1 MTDLPVDRWS
11 KLISDNPKVQ
21 KSFRKHHG
29 MEDEESTSSDDNGIP
44 LSTREQLSDRLQKIQ
59 DKSPQFVSD
68 LAWFLEPLGQMEK
81 EEEERQRVEE
91 RKKRPLTGHNR
102 EEIKKTCQ
110 RYGLGKSWND
120 LLIMLNQLNAA
131 GAGKLYQKP
140 SS

>member
-81 EEEERQRVEE
+81 EEESTILDESTSIGI
-91 RKKRPLTGHNR
+91 RKW
-102 EEIKKTCQ
+102 
-110 RYGLGKSWND
+110 KSASNFF
-120 LLIMLNQLNAA
+120 
-131 GAGKLYQKP
+131 
-140 SS
+140 